1 MNRCNCR
8 KQIDVPAYTINNSED
23 FPMIKKHTTNE
34 LNEYI
39 KRSINMHTHF
49 IVNYCVT
56 NDNEHLLK
64 VNRCHADKC
73 NVQ

>member
-1 MNRCNCR
+1 
-8 KQIDVPAYTINNSED
+8 
-23 FPMIKKHTTNE
+23 MIKKTHTTNE

-39 KRSINMHTHF
+39 KRSINMRTHF